1 MTEEVTGLANF
12 QAFMKP
18 ALELL
23 ADGRSWHRLELRSS
37 CMEAMNLTQ
46 AQREYR
52 NSKGTSI
59 AGSRVHWAVSYL
71 VQAGLINRVARG
83 HVQISEAGRVFLKT
97 HQGPISIQDLKQF
110 PSFQEF
116 LGRINQK
123 RDGGK
128 ADAVAIEQPSSG
140 DPHDV
145 VQSAVE
151 SVNRAVASDLLARLK
166 EQSPLFLEQA
176 ILRLM
181 RNMGYG
187 LSDESAKHLGG
198 PGDEGFDGVIHQDA
212 LGLDRV
218 YLQAKRFTENAVG
231 RPDIQKF
238 AGALQGA
245 RASTGVFITTSRF
258 SAEAREYA
266 SNLPVRVALI
276 DGNELA
282 ELMVE
287 YRVGV
292 QVRDKYEVVQLDDE
306 FFDADL

>member
-1 MTEEVTGLANF
+1 MANF
-12 QAFMKP
+12 QSFMRP
-18 ALELL
+18 VLELVN
-23 ADGRSWHRLELRSS
+23 DGRAWHRVELRSA
-37 CMEAMNLTQ
+37 CFDAMQLTPV
-46 AQREYR
+46 QREFR
-52 NSKGTSI
+52 NAKGTWI
-59 AGSRVHWAVSYL
+59 ASSRVHWAVSYL

-83 HVQISEAGRVFLKT
+83 HVQISDAGRLFLKA
-97 HQGPISIQDLKQF
+97 HEGPISVQHLKQF

-116 LGRINQK
+116 LGRIGK
-123 RDGGK
+123 RDDDK
-128 ADAVAIEQPSSG
+128 SATTVLEESFSG

-145 VQSAVE
+145 VQTAVE

-218 YLQAKRFTENAVG
+218 YLQAKRYTENAVG

-245 RASTGVFITTSRF
+245 RAATGVFITTSRF

-266 SNLPVRVALI
+266 ANLPVRVALI

-282 ELMVE
+282 DLMVE

-306 FFDADL
+306 FFEADL